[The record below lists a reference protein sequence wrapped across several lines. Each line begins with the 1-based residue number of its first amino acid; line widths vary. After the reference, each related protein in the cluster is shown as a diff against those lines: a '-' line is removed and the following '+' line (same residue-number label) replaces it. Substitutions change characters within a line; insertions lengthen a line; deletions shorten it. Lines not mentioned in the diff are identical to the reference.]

1 MSSKTGGS
9 IEPGATPDPVSIL
22 PGTTLGAVP
31 IMPSATLGAIPI
43 MPGATLGILGGG
55 QLGRMFTIAARTMGY
70 RVMVLD
76 PDPASPAGQMA
87 DVHLQA
93 DYTDSDALRKLRQS
107 CAAVTTEFEN
117 VPAASLIELAAYC
130 RVSPGANAVA
140 IVQDRS
146 HEKTW
151 LHEHEFA
158 TAPFAIITHASEL
171 EAAIALIGT
180 PALLKVSRFGYDGKG
195 QAKVD
200 NLNQARLAFEEFGG
214 QACVLEGFLKL
225 DCEVSVVLAR
235 DDAGHCAL
243 FPVAENQHQS
253 GILELSI
260 VPARVSDALAQRAC
274 EIACEVADKLAYIGV
289 MAVEFFITKGQLL
302 INEIAP
308 RPHNSGHY
316 TLDACVTSQ
325 FEQQVRV
332 LAGLPLG
339 DTRLLSPV
347 AMVNILGDRW
357 LNRTPNW
364 QALLAH
370 PAIKLH
376 LYGKTSARAG
386 RKMGH
391 FNVLDADASTALALA
406 QQMRDTL

>member
-1 MSSKTGGS
+1 MSVSKL
-9 IEPGATPDPVSIL
+9 PIL
-22 PGTTLGAVP
+22 PG
-31 IMPSATLGAIPI
+31 ATLGAIPI

-55 QLGRMFTIAARTMGY
+55 QLGRMFTIAAHTMGY

-76 PDPASPAGQMA
+76 PDAESPAGQMA
-87 DVHLQA
+87 DVHVQA
-93 DYTDSDALRKLRQS
+93 DYTDHDALRKLGQS

-117 VPAASLIELAAYC
+117 VPAASLIALAGYC
-130 RVSPGANAVA
+130 RVSPGAEAVA

-151 LHEHEFA
+151 LHAQGFA
-158 TAPFAIITHASEL
+158 TAPFAIVTAMSEL
-171 EAAIALIGT
+171 EAAMARIGA

-195 QAKVD
+195 QTRV
-200 NLNQARLAFEEFGG
+200 NTPNEARAAFTEFGG
-214 QACVLEGFLKL
+214 QICVLEGFVSL
-225 DCEVSVVLAR
+225 DCEISVVLAR

-243 FPVAENQHQS
+243 FPVAENQHVN
-253 GILELSI
+253 GILDVSI
-260 VPARVSDALAQRAC
+260 VPARVSDALITQANAMAC
-274 EIACEVADKLAYIGV
+274 DVADKLAYVGV
-289 MAVEFFITKGQLL
+289 MAVEFFVANGDLL

-316 TLDACVTSQ
+316 TLDACVTDQ

-347 AMVNILGDRW
+347 TMVNILGDRW
-357 LNRTPNW
+357 IDRAPSW
-364 QALLAH
+364 DMLLAH

-376 LYGKTSARAG
+376 LYGKADARAG

-391 FNVLDADASTALALA
+391 FNVLDADASAALALA
-406 QQMRDTL
+406 VQMRDAL

>member
-1 MSSKTGGS
+1 MSSKTR
-9 IEPGATPDPVSIL
+9 PIL
-22 PGTTLGAVP
+22 
-31 IMPSATLGAIPI
+31 
-43 MPGATLGILGGG
+43 PGATLGILGGG

-70 RVMVLD
+70 KVMVLD
-76 PDPASPAGQMA
+76 PDSASPAGLMA
-87 DVHLQA
+87 DIHIQA
-93 DYTDSDALRKLRQS
+93 EYTDHGALRKLGQT

-117 VPAASLIELAAYC
+117 VPAASLIELATTC
-130 RVSPGANAVA
+130 RVSPGADAVA

-151 LHEHEFA
+151 LREHAFA
-158 TAPFAIITHASEL
+158 TAPFAVITDASGL
-171 EAAIALIGT
+171 EAAMALTGS

-195 QAKVD
+195 QAKVSSITEARAAF
-200 NLNQARLAFEEFGG
+200 QAFGG
-214 QACVLEGFLKL
+214 QVCVLEGFVKL

-243 FPVAENQHQS
+243 FPVAENQHVN
-253 GILELSI
+253 GILDVSI
-260 VPARVSDALAQRAC
+260 VPARVSDALRQQAC
-274 EIACEVADKLAYIGV
+274 AMARDVAEKLAYVGV
-289 MAVEFFITKGQLL
+289 MAVEFFVVGGQLL

-316 TLDACVTSQ
+316 TLDACVTDQ

-357 LNRTPNW
+357 QDRSPHWET
-364 QALLAH
+364 LLAH

-376 LYGKTSARAG
+376 LYGKASARPG

-391 FNVLDADASTALALA
+391 FNVLDAELPAALALA
-406 QQMRDTL
+406 EQMRDAL

>member
-1 MSSKTGGS
+1 MSNKFFSGSSSLSVSKL
-9 IEPGATPDPVSIL
+9 PIL
-22 PGTTLGAVP
+22 P
-31 IMPSATLGAIPI
+31 GAIPI
-43 MPGATLGILGGG
+43 LPGATLGILGGG

-76 PDPASPAGQMA
+76 PDPESPAGLMA
-87 DVHLQA
+87 DVHVQA
-93 DYTDSDALRKLRQS
+93 DYTDHAALRKLGQS

-117 VPAASLIELAAYC
+117 VPAASLIELAGYC
-130 RVSPGANAVA
+130 RVSPGAEAVA

-151 LHEHEFA
+151 LRTHGFA
-158 TAPFAIITHASEL
+158 TAPFAIITDASEID
-171 EAAIALIGT
+171 AAIARTGS

-195 QAKVD
+195 QTRV
-200 NLNQARLAFEEFGG
+200 NTSNEARTAFSEFGG
-214 QACVLEGFLKL
+214 QVCVLEGFVAL
-225 DCEVSVVLAR
+225 DCEISVVLAR

-243 FPVAENQHQS
+243 FPVAENQHVN
-253 GILELSI
+253 GILDVSI
-260 VPARVSDALAQRAC
+260 VPARVSGALIAQANAMAC
-274 EIACEVADKLAYIGV
+274 DVAEKLAYVGV
-289 MAVEFFITKGQLL
+289 MAVEFFVANGQLL

-316 TLDACVTSQ
+316 TLDACVTDQ

-347 AMVNILGDRW
+347 TMVNILGERW
-357 LNRTPNW
+357 INRTPNW
-364 QALLAH
+364 QTLLTH

-376 LYGKTSARAG
+376 LYGKASARAG

-391 FNVLDADASTALALA
+391 FNVLDADADAALTLA
-406 QQMRDTL
+406 VQMRDAL

>member
-1 MSSKTGGS
+1 MSVSKLP
-9 IEPGATPDPVSIL
+9 ILPGATL
-22 PGTTLGAVP
+22 GTTP
-31 IMPSATLGAIPI
+31 IL
-43 MPGATLGILGGG
+43 PGATLGILGGG

-70 RVMVLD
+70 QVMVLD
-76 PDPASPAGQMA
+76 PDSASPAGLMA
-87 DVHLQA
+87 DVHVQA
-93 DYTDSDALRKLRQS
+93 DYTDHGALRKLGAS

-117 VPAASLIELAAYC
+117 VPAASLIELAGYC
-130 RVSPGANAVA
+130 RVSPGADAVA

-151 LHEHEFA
+151 LRAHGFA
-158 TAPFAIITHASEL
+158 TAPFVIITDASDL
-171 EAAIALIGT
+171 EAAMALTGS

-195 QAKVD
+195 QARVG
-200 NLNQARLAFEEFGG
+200 NVAEAHAAFAEFGG
-214 QACVLEGFLKL
+214 QVCVLEGFVQL
-225 DCEVSVVLAR
+225 DCEISVVLAR

-243 FPVAENQHQS
+243 FPVAENQHVD
-253 GILELSI
+253 GILDVSI
-260 VPARVSDALAQRAC
+260 VPARVSDALDQQASTMARA
-274 EIACEVADKLAYIGV
+274 VAEKLAYVGV
-289 MAVEFFITKGQLL
+289 MAVEFFVVNGQLL

-316 TLDACVTSQ
+316 TLDACVTDQ

-347 AMVNILGDRW
+347 TMVNILGDRW
-357 LNRTPNW
+357 IDRSPNW
-364 QALLAH
+364 HTLLAH

-376 LYGKTSARAG
+376 LYGKAAARAG

-391 FNVLDADASTALALA
+391 FNVLDADASAALALA
-406 QQMRDTL
+406 LQMRDAL